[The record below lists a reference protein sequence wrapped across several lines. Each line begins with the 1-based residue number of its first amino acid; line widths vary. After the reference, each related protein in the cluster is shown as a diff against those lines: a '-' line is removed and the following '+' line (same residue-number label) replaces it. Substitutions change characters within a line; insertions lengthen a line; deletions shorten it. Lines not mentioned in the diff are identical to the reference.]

1 MTASPSAA
9 RETASVKESPLG
21 SNHDKPAT
29 IVQASRMAVPIESQ
43 QIR

>member
-9 RETASVKESPLG
+9 RATASVKESPLG

-29 IVQASRMAVPIESQ
+29 IVQASMAVPIERQ